1 MGKIIIGIDNGTS
14 GAITIINDNKV
25 VYRKTPIKVEKSYTK
40 KDQNISR
47 VDFKELK
54 RFLEEN
60 IKEKEK
66 ENGKCLTVLERPL
79 VNPRKFKT
87 TQSAMRSLEATLIC
101 LEELEIPV
109 KYIDSKEWQ
118 KYFFPEI
125 EGREKLKKASLDYG
139 NKKYPELQFEEDAD
153 SLLIAEYS
161 ERFL

>member
-1 MGKIIIGIDNGTS
+1 MARIIVGIDNGTS
-14 GAITIINDNKV
+14 GAITVLNGDKV
-25 VYRKTPIKVEKSYTK
+25 VYRKTPIKTEKSYTK

-47 VDFKELK
+47 IDFKELK
-54 RFLEEN
+54 KFLQEN
-60 IKEKEK
+60 TAEKSNLE
-66 ENGKCLTVLERPL
+66 CLAVLERPL

-118 KYFFPEI
+118 RHFFPGI

-139 NKKYPELQFEEDAD
+139 NKKYPELQFEEDSD

-161 ERFL
+161 ELFL